1 MTRLLIVNADDMG
14 LTPGICRAV
23 HRGHT
28 EGVVTST
35 SVLAVG
41 AAFDDAAAVL
51 RDSPGIAVGAHLA
64 MVGEDRPLL
73 SAAEVPTLVGR
84 DGRFPLSYRTVV
96 ARGAAGRIDPDDVR
110 REFTAQLERVA
121 GIGVGLT
128 HLDTHQHTHLWPAVA
143 AVVVELAERH
153 GVRSVRLPTSRS
165 RGPVGLGVR
174 LLSGRLRDRLRRAGL
189 VTTADYAGLDEAGAL
204 DDARFAGALSRLAAA
219 GAPSAEVNTHPGEAG
234 EAALGRF
241 DWGYRWADELAMLT
255 APATRGLIDR
265 AGYRLG
271 TFADLAAAR

>member
-1 MTRLLIVNADDMG
+1 MTRLLVVNADDMG

-28 EGVVTST
+28 DGVVTST

-41 AAFDDAAAVL
+41 AAFDEAAAVL
-51 RDSPGIAVGAHLA
+51 RDSPDLGVGAHLA
-64 MVGEDRPLL
+64 IVGEDPPLL
-73 SAAEVPTLVGR
+73 SAAEIPTLVGR

-143 AVVVELAERH
+143 SVVVELADRH

-165 RGPVGLGVR
+165 RGPVGVGVR

-204 DDARFAGALSRLAAA
+204 DGARFAGALARLAAA

-255 APATRGLIDR
+255 APATRELVDR
-265 AGYRLG
+265 ADYRLG